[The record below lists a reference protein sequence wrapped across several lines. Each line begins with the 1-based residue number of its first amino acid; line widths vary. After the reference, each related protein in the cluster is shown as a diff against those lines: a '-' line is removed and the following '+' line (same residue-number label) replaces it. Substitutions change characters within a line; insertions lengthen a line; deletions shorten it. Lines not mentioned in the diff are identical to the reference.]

1 MIEFCD
7 VLARKNFLRRADF
20 VDPVARDADDGI
32 GNARG
37 QIQLV
42 ERHQNGQVF
51 LAHHAL
57 ENAQKLQLIADVEI
71 ACRLVEDDQLRL
83 LAKRAGKQD
92 SLPLAVADGGK
103 RRVGERERVH
113 LRKRLLDDLLI
124 FVPQDA
130 EPSRIGIAAHFD
142 QLAHA
147 QAAGLRPVGQH
158 HAQQTRALSSA
169 VPFQLSSL
177 PRHPTFQRPLK
188 TAERAQQRRL
198 ARSVGSEQACQ
209 LARAESQ
216 RKGAV
221 QPAAFPAT
229 SRIADRKVLRAES
242 RTGWFHQLKYWI
254 LF

>member
-83 LAKRAGKQD
+83 LAQRARQQNP
-92 SLPLAVADGGK
+92 LPLPVADGAEGLIGK
-103 RRVGERERVH
+103 VERIGLPEAF
-113 LRKRLLDDLLI
+113 LDDLLV
-124 FVPQDA
+124 FRAQNA
-130 EPSRIGIAAHFD
+130 EPSGVGISAGAYHIAA
-142 QLAHA
+142 A
-147 QAAGLRPVGQH
+147 
-158 HAQQTRALSSA
+158 
-169 VPFQLSSL
+169 
-177 PRHPTFQRPLK
+177 
-188 TAERAQQRRL
+188 
-198 ARSVGSEQACQ
+198 
-209 LARAESQ
+209 
-216 RKGAV
+216 
-221 QPAAFPAT
+221 
-229 SRIADRKVLRAES
+229 
-242 RTGWFHQLKYWI
+242 HQLGVHAGGH
-254 LF
+254 